1 MENQTLEG
9 YLRAHPFLE
18 GLAEEYIALL
28 AGCARNARFDA
39 GTPIVRLGAEASEF
53 ILIRHGSVAI
63 ETPLK
68 QGGSVVIQNL
78 SEGDVLG
85 WSWLFPPYQWR
96 FDAHAT
102 SVTRTLALD
111 ATCLRRKCES
121 DARFGYDLLKRFAAV
136 MTQRLEAARRQL
148 IELHD
153 HQERAG

>member
-9 YLRAHPFLE
+9 YLRAHPFLV

-39 GTPIVRLGAEASEF
+39 GAPIVRQGAEASEF
-53 ILIRHGSVAI
+53 ILIRHGSVTI
-63 ETPLK
+63 QTPAR
-68 QGGSVVIQNL
+68 QGGAVVIQNL

-96 FDAHAT
+96 FDAYAT

-121 DARFGYDLLKRFAAV
+121 DSRFGYDLLKRFSAV
-136 MTQRLEAARRQL
+136 MTQRLEASRRQL
-148 IELHD
+148 VDLYE
-153 HQERAG
+153 HQASAD